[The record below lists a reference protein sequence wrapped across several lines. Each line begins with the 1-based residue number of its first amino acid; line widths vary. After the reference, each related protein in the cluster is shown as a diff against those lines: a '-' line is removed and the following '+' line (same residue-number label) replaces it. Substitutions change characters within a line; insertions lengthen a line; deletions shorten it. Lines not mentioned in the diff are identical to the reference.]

1 MSESVI
7 HTRQTSQARSDNPFK
22 VPGAREERALNPPR
36 NVFKVDLILFNNP
49 GCLAKPMIFYKGKP
63 LMAEKPSVVGAALVG
78 KSSGF
83 LSGKNS

>member
-1 MSESVI
+1 MYKSVIYTRRTSHARSES
-7 HTRQTSQARSDNPFK
+7 PFK

-36 NVFKVDLILFNNP
+36 NVLTVDEILCNNP
-49 GCLAKPMIFYKGKP
+49 GCLAMPTSFYKGRS